1 MYFYRIRNKRK
12 LIMMESREKR
22 RVEKPQVPRSAKRV
36 SSKQMQGEL
45 EDLGIEMDE
54 KEQVLQFWIFF
65 VCVF

>member
-54 KEQVLQFWIFF
+54 KEQVLQF
-65 VCVF
+65 